1 MKREFLKELG
11 IEDAA
16 VIKKILDEN
25 MADIGNAKN
34 AVKEEMQSQVDE
46 LTTQLADRDKQLEGL
61 KGVDAEALQG
71 EIEKLQTKNAEDKK
85 AFESQLESM
94 KLQGAV
100 KDALIAANAKDIASV
115 MKLLNMD
122 EVKFDKKGNLQ
133 GVDEQL
139 ETLKAGE
146 FTKVFFGSTVTSPTG
161 TNPAGTSTPP
171 TGKKPSEMTYDELS
185 KFIEEH
191 PDVDITTLG

>member
-11 IEDAA
+11 IEDAE

-46 LTTQLADRDKQLEGL
+46 LTTQLADRDTQLEGL

-100 KDALIAANAKDIASV
+100 KDALIAANAKDISSV

-161 TNPAGTSTPP
+161 TNPAGNSTPP